1 MESKIVASL
10 KKNYV
15 IPSMQTA
22 FDLITIIL
30 VVILLWIIGVDIYS
44 LALEDMWVL
53 SVQEIV
59 DRILFILIL
68 IELFLILRHY
78 LIYQAVSV
86 RSIVEI
92 GILAVGREVIFH
104 VLDLTPME
112 FFGYSALLL
121 VLGLM
126 HIGEVYLSSLVNADT
141 RATYRDENGENRV
154 EH

>member
-1 MESKIVASL
+1 MESRIVAGL

-15 IPSMQTA
+15 IPAMQTA

-30 VVILLWIIGVDIYS
+30 VGVLLWIIGSDIWM
-44 LALEDMWVL
+44 LIFEDLWVL
-53 SVQEIV
+53 GIQEIV

-104 VLDLTPME
+104 VLELTPME

-121 VLGLM
+121 VLGAI
-126 HIGEVYLSSLVNADT
+126 HIGEVYLSSKKDT
-141 RATYRDENGENRV
+141 DTTASYREEERV
-154 EH
+154 IESDK